1 MKLAKQKE
9 EKEKEEATECS
20 PPEEKVDE
28 TEGAETPTED
38 VSPIILLNAPKEDS
52 SKLRMIGLFGTLDE
66 EKVIDLVQGLFALR
80 EYGSETIY
88 ENPEDIDSA
97 IKEVIYKPIDF
108 NISTWGGCA
117 RGMFAV
123 YDTMRA
129 VREQCDVVTYGLG
142 KVMSAGV
149 LLLAAGTKGKRK
161 IGKNCRVMI
170 HSVRADQFGAIHNL
184 ENEFEETK
192 WLQEAHINALI
203 EESDMTK
210 KHLKKLLDR
219 KVNVYLT
226 AKEAV
231 EYGIADI
238 IV

>member
-1 MKLAKQKE
+1 MNYSKDKKTPKDKDKDKDKDDDKASSIIVLNTGKDE
-9 EKEKEEATECS
+9 LPRLRMLGLFGDLS
-20 PPEEKVDE
+20 EEKV
-28 TEGAETPTED
+28 T
-38 VSPIILLNAPKEDS
+38 
-52 SKLRMIGLFGTLDE
+52 
-66 EKVIDLVQGLFALR
+66 DLVQGLFALK
-80 EYGSETIY
+80 EYGKEEIY
-88 ENPEDIDSA
+88 EDPDDPDSV
-97 IKEVIYKPIDF
+97 IKEVLYKPIDF

-129 VREQCDVVTYGLG
+129 IRQDCDIITYGLG

-149 LLLAAGTKGKRK
+149 LILAAGTKGSRK

-170 HSVRADQFGAIHNL
+170 HSVRADQWGAIHNL

-192 WLQEAHINALI
+192 WLQEQHINSLV
-203 EESDMTK
+203 EETDMSK
-210 KHLKKLLDR
+210 RFLKKLLDR

>member
-1 MKLAKQKE
+1 MKNS
-9 EKEKEEATECS
+9 KEKTEKTEEEVEDSEQSDMGDDKTPIFLLS
-20 PPEEKVDE
+20 PPKDDC
-28 TEGAETPTED
+28 P
-38 VSPIILLNAPKEDS
+38 
-52 SKLRMIGLFGTLDE
+52 KLRMLGLFGTLDE
-66 EKVIDLVQGLFALR
+66 EKVTDLVQGLFALN
-80 EYGSETIY
+80 EYGAQEIY
-88 ENPEDIDSA
+88 EDPEDPNSP
-97 IKEVIYKPIDF
+97 IKEVVYKPIEF
-108 NISTWGGCA
+108 NVSTWGGCA

-129 VREQCDVVTYGLG
+129 VREQCDIVTYGLG

-161 IGKNCRVMI
+161 IGRNCRVMI
-170 HSVRADQFGAIHNL
+170 HSVRADQYGAIHNL

-192 WLQEAHINALI
+192 WLQEQHINALI

>member
-1 MKLAKQKE
+1 MNYSKDKKTPKDKDKDDDKASSIIVLNTGKDE
-9 EKEKEEATECS
+9 LPRLRMLGLFGDLS
-20 PPEEKVDE
+20 EEKV
-28 TEGAETPTED
+28 T
-38 VSPIILLNAPKEDS
+38 
-52 SKLRMIGLFGTLDE
+52 
-66 EKVIDLVQGLFALR
+66 DLVQGLFALK
-80 EYGSETIY
+80 EYGKEEIY
-88 ENPEDIDSA
+88 EDPDDPDSV
-97 IKEVIYKPIDF
+97 IKEVLYKPIDF

-129 VREQCDVVTYGLG
+129 IRQDCDIITYGLG

-149 LLLAAGTKGKRK
+149 LILAAGTKGSRK

-170 HSVRADQFGAIHNL
+170 HSVRADQWGAIHNL

-192 WLQEAHINALI
+192 WLQEQHTNSLV
-203 EESDMTK
+203 EETDMTK
-210 KHLKKLLDR
+210 RFLKKLLDR

>member
-1 MKLAKQKE
+1 MQEITLTMDM
-9 EKEKEEATECS
+9 ATRRIDDDKASSIIVLNTGKDELPRLRMLGLFGDLS
-20 PPEEKVDE
+20 EEKV
-28 TEGAETPTED
+28 T
-38 VSPIILLNAPKEDS
+38 
-52 SKLRMIGLFGTLDE
+52 
-66 EKVIDLVQGLFALR
+66 DLVQGLFALK
-80 EYGSETIY
+80 EYGKEEIY
-88 ENPEDIDSA
+88 EDPDDPDSV
-97 IKEVIYKPIDF
+97 IKEVLYKPIDF

-129 VREQCDVVTYGLG
+129 IRQDCDIITYGLG

-149 LLLAAGTKGKRK
+149 LILAAGTKGSRK

-170 HSVRADQFGAIHNL
+170 HSVRADQWGAIHNL

-192 WLQEAHINALI
+192 WLQEQHTNSLV
-203 EESDMTK
+203 EETDMTK
-210 KHLKKLLDR
+210 RFLKKLLDR

-231 EYGIADI
+231 EYGIADV

>member
-1 MKLAKQKE
+1 MNYSKTKTKTKTKAKE
-9 EKEKEEATECS
+9 EK
-20 PPEEKVDE
+20 PQ
-28 TEGAETPTED
+28 ED
-38 VSPIILLNAPKEDS
+38 SLASSPIILLNTSKEENP
-52 SKLRMIGLFGTLDE
+52 KLRMVGLFGDLVE
-66 EKVIDLVQGLFALR
+66 EKVSDLVQGLMALKEYDIEEER
-80 EYGSETIY
+80 ED
-88 ENPEDIDSA
+88 PEDPESPVRA
-97 IKEVIYKPIDF
+97 LIYKPINF

-123 YDTMRA
+123 YDTMRH
-129 VREQCDVVTYGLG
+129 VREYCDIVTYGLG

-149 LLLAAGTKGKRK
+149 LLLAAGTKGQRK

-170 HSVRADQFGAIHNL
+170 HSVRADQWGAIHNL

-192 WLQEAHINALI
+192 WLQEQHINALVA
-203 EESDMTK
+203 ESDMSK

>member
-1 MKLAKQKE
+1 MRLLTKT
-9 EKEKEEATECS
+9 EKADPTEKKVDPVDLPPVA
-20 PPEEKVDE
+20 PPESE
-28 TEGAETPTED
+28 A
-38 VSPIILLNAPKEDS
+38 SPIILFNSLKEEDDAPR
-52 SKLRMIGLFGTLDE
+52 LRMLGLFGDLNE
-66 EKVIDLVQGLFALR
+66 EKVTDLVQGFFALYQ
-80 EYGSETIY
+80 YGAENIY
-88 ENPEDIDSA
+88 ENPEDPDSP
-97 IKEVIYKPIDF
+97 IKEVTYKPIEF

-123 YDTMRA
+123 YDTMRS
-129 VREQCDVVTYGLG
+129 VREECEIITYGLG

-149 LLLAAGTKGKRK
+149 LLLAAGTKGSRK

-170 HSVRADQFGAIHNL
+170 HSVRGDQFGAIHNL

-192 WLQEAHINALI
+192 WLQEQHINSLVA
-203 EESDMTK
+203 ETDMTK